1 MGSKIFLLHINIR
14 KILVGGCGFFV
25 KEDYD
30 MMQCPGFLHVV
41 EAGDTLYLLSRRY
54 RVPLSLILLANPYV
68 NVYNLQPGDEICIP
82 VPKRPGKCAGEDLG
96 G

>member
-1 MGSKIFLLHINIR
+1 
-14 KILVGGCGFFV
+14 
-25 KEDYD
+25 

-68 NVYNLQPGDEICIP
+68 NVYNLQTGEMCRGGLRGLKTAP
-82 VPKRPGKCAGEDLG
+82 VFPEERGAGCKG
-96 G
+96 GAH

>member
-1 MGSKIFLLHINIR
+1 MT
-14 KILVGGCGFFV
+14 
-25 KEDYD
+25 
-30 MMQCPGFLHVV
+30 QCRGFLHVV

-82 VPKRPGKCAGEDLG
+82 VPGKAKRWDGEEMG

>member
-1 MGSKIFLLHINIR
+1 MS
-14 KILVGGCGFFV
+14 
-25 KEDYD
+25 

-82 VPKRPGKCAGEDLG
+82 RKGRPRVWNQEMRDLEEE
-96 G
+96 